1 MGAGGTYST
10 LADAVAAA
18 SAGDT
23 ILIAPGTYTD
33 QVATINV
40 PLTIEGSGGPVIFT
54 QSAAELPGLKGYLVT
69 NANTTVENITFQ
81 NAAIS
86 VGDGDNGAGI
96 RHQDGILATPA
107 TKGVDSIVITN
118 SSFDGD
124 GVASGPLAG
133 FEHGIYIGM
142 VASLTVIG
150 STFNGILAGHDIKSR
165 AEASTI
171 TGNTL
176 EDGVTGTASYAVDL
190 PDGGVDEVSGNT
202 IDKGPN
208 TQNWTTIAYSE
219 EDATNQTWADNS
231 LEVSGNLIDNTNDNT
246 IGVNNYSTSV
256 TADISCNAFDNV
268 PTISQ
273 GLATLE
279 NNVTSGPVPACGQS
293 MPEPPGLA
301 LSGVGFALLASLRF
315 RRRWRRLAA

>member
-1 MGAGGTYST
+1 
-10 LADAVAAA
+10 
-18 SAGDT
+18 
-23 ILIAPGTYTD
+23 
-33 QVATINV
+33 
-40 PLTIEGSGGPVIFT
+40 
-54 QSAAELPGLKGYLVT
+54 
-69 NANTTVENITFQ
+69 
-81 NAAIS
+81 

-96 RHQDGILATPA
+96 RQQAGNLTVINDQFNNDQDGILATPA

-118 SSFDGD
+118 SSFNGD